1 MCLPDFIEFKQVD
14 KSSPLTGYRSQRRK
28 ISDDRLIISSLNQRY
43 DWKKLE
49 GPHKVE
55 LIDSGIYSYN
65 NNYKNNSYN
74 YYYYN
79 NYYNSYYNN
88 YNNYYNKNYSYNYYC
103 LFGIINQWGKVAIHK
118 DGYRSEYAKIDT
130 LFNIRESD
138 AEGTKEFL
146 NWIKQFNDLIRLL
159 AIEYECKVISWQDY
173 KEMNK

>member
-14 KSSPLTGYRSQRRK
+14 ELSPLTGYRSWRRR
-28 ISDDRLIISSLNQRY
+28 ISDGRLIISSLNQTY

-65 NNYKNNSYN
+65 NYNYNNNNYYYYNNYNNYNNNN

-79 NYYNSYYNN
+79 NYYN
-88 YNNYYNKNYSYNYYC
+88 NNYYN

-118 DGYRSEYAKIDT
+118 GGYRSEYARVHT

-138 AEGTKEFL
+138 AKGPKEFL
-146 NWIKQFNDLIRLL
+146 DWIKEFNDLIRLL
-159 AIEYECKVISWQDY
+159 AIEYECKVTSW
-173 KEMNK
+173 